1 MRLAPAFLQEPARSA
16 LEEAARIRLSNV
28 RMYPRQ
34 TGIRLPASERADILV
49 VGDSFPFGIYEA
61 AEDVYATLVGNVLQ
75 KNVVNLG
82 IASTQP
88 STYNRMLEVGARY
101 HPRVVVYAI
110 FANDFLN
117 EDDFRP
123 RRLALENTFRF
134 LDGDRE
140 KFSTS
145 YDTRGRV
152 LGAVRNFTNM
162 FLSYQLLKTFWQR
175 TGTTTLPWWHG
186 EHFFLFPERSYW
198 DALMAWDNDSVQQAM
213 EATHTLVT
221 EAHRF
226 SIEELDAEFLV
237 VLQPSKEMV
246 YGPLTGELRPNVY
259 SDDWDRTYE
268 ELNKRLRESDI
279 PAVDLTNHLR
289 ARAQTGAKL
298 YHSID
303 GHFNQEGHRV
313 VSEILSRALSPL
325 LSRDSATRSPEQRF

>member
-1 MRLAPAFLQEPARSA
+1 
-16 LEEAARIRLSNV
+16 
-28 RMYPRQ
+28 MYPRQ

-145 YDTRGRV
+145 
-152 LGAVRNFTNM
+152 
-162 FLSYQLLKTFWQR
+162 
-175 TGTTTLPWWHG
+175 
-186 EHFFLFPERSYW
+186 
-198 DALMAWDNDSVQQAM
+198 
-213 EATHTLVT
+213 
-221 EAHRF
+221 
-226 SIEELDAEFLV
+226 
-237 VLQPSKEMV
+237 
-246 YGPLTGELRPNVY
+246 
-259 SDDWDRTYE
+259 
-268 ELNKRLRESDI
+268 
-279 PAVDLTNHLR
+279 
-289 ARAQTGAKL
+289 
-298 YHSID
+298 
-303 GHFNQEGHRV
+303 
-313 VSEILSRALSPL
+313 
-325 LSRDSATRSPEQRF
+325 